1 MNFFTK
7 IKNYFISSY
16 QEIKKVSWPTKK
28 QVINFALS
36 LLVLCLI
43 VIVFIGFFDFLFLEG
58 ARIFI
63 IK

>member
-7 IKNYFISSY
+7 IKNYFVSSY
-16 QEIKKVSWPTKK
+16 QEIKKVSWPTKN

-36 LLVLCLI
+36 LLVLCLV
-43 VIVFIGFFDFLFLEG
+43 VIIFIGLFDFLFLEG
-58 ARIFI
+58 VRIFI

>member
-7 IKNYFISSY
+7 IKNYFVSSY
-16 QEIKKVSWPTKK
+16 QEIKKVSWPTKN

-36 LLVLCLI
+36 LLALCLV
-43 VIVFIGFFDFLFLEG
+43 VIIFIGLFDFLFLEG
-58 ARIFI
+58 VRIFI

>member
-58 ARIFI
+58 VRIFI

>member
-7 IKNYFISSY
+7 IKNYFVSSY
-16 QEIKKVSWPTKK
+16 QEIKKVSWPTKN

-36 LLVLCLI
+36 LLVLCLVV
-43 VIVFIGFFDFLFLEG
+43 VIFIGLFDFLFLEG
-58 ARIFI
+58 VRIFI

>member
-1 MNFFTK
+1 MNFITK
-7 IKNYFISSY
+7 IKNYLVSSY
-16 QEIKKVSWPTKK
+16 QEIKKVSWPTKN

-36 LLVLCLI
+36 LLVLCLV
-43 VIVFIGFFDFLFLEG
+43 VIIFIGLFDFLFLEG

>member
-7 IKNYFISSY
+7 IKNYFVSLY
-16 QEIKKVSWPTKK
+16 QEIKKVSWPTKN

-36 LLVLCLI
+36 LLVLCLVV
-43 VIVFIGFFDFLFLEG
+43 VIFIGLFDFLFLEG
-58 ARIFI
+58 VRIFI